1 MNRLPPLNALK
12 SFESAARHGSFN
24 KAAQELFV
32 TPSAIS
38 HQIKSLESFL
48 GIELFHRTKRKV
60 ILTEAG
66 EEYIQPIKR
75 VFELIEVATND
86 MLSKQNEGSLHLAV
100 TPIFLNRWLMPRLGD
115 FYSQHPE
122 IELEIS
128 TTSGLINFDVA
139 DIDIAVYFGLGEWD
153 DVESHFLKSVALV
166 PVCNP
171 TLIKKDMPIN
181 CPEDMRFYPLL
192 HVIKRKEEWRGWIKQ
207 HGLDPKLFRRG
218 LMFSTGSLTAGAA
231 IQGLG
236 IALVD
241 PELVQSDV
249 ESGNLEI
256 LFDQQLITDRSFY
269 LVHQKRRSM
278 TPAMLAFKAWL
289 TKEIKSS
296 QAET

>member
-1 MNRLPPLNALK
+1 M
-12 SFESAARHGSFN
+12 
-24 KAAQELFV
+24 
-32 TPSAIS
+32 
-38 HQIKSLESFL
+38 
-48 GIELFHRTKRKV
+48 
-60 ILTEAG
+60 LTAAG

-86 MLSKQNEGSLHLAV
+86 MLSKQEEGSLHLAV

-128 TTSGLINFDVA
+128 TTVGLIDFDVV
-139 DIDIAVYFGLGEWD
+139 DIDMAVYFGQGEWE
-153 DVESHFLKSVALV
+153 DVEQHFLKSVALA

-171 TLIKKDMPIN
+171 SLIKKEMPIN
-181 CPEDMRFYPLL
+181 SPEDMRFYPLL

-207 HGLDPKLFRRG
+207 NALDPKLFRRG
-218 LMFSTGSLTAGAA
+218 LMFSSGSLTAGAA

-249 ESGNLEI
+249 ESGNLVV
-256 LFDQQLITDRSFY
+256 LFDKQLITDRSFY

-278 TPAMLAFKAWL
+278 TPAMLAFKEWL
-289 TKEIKSS
+289 MKEINSS
-296 QAET
+296 GKEK